1 MAFILTKPNST
12 SSLQSVLDGGIIP
25 NNSTLTI
32 DSLGLI
38 ETDTIKWIIELIDNT
53 NQKIRSF
60 EILAVNKFDIDV
72 SFNKY
77 GISGESILHDV
88 SIVVNG
94 SNIDLN
100 ITNNEAVN
108 LNYKFA
114 RIQL

>member
-1 MAFILTKPNST
+1 MAFILTTPNSA
-12 SSLQSVLDGGIIP
+12 SSLPSILDGGVIP
-25 NNSTLTI
+25 NNTTVTI

-38 ETDTIKWIIELIDNT
+38 ESNTIKWIVELIDAS

-60 EILAVNKFDIDV
+60 EILAVNKFNIDV

-77 GISGESILHDV
+77 GISGESILHDI
-88 SIVVNG
+88 SIVING

-108 LNYKFA
+108 LDYKFA